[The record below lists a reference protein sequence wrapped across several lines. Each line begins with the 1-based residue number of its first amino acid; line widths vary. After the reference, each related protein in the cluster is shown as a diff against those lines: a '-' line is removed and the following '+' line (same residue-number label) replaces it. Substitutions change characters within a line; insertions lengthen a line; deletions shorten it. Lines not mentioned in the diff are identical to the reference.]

1 MRKTVIYNT
10 GETIRF
16 RCWNR
21 KGYAIFRSLH
31 RHVTI
36 GRVCKSIADSALK
49 KDKNTLNLENRR
61 GGVDFRMQ
69 TEEED
74 MATGRQSGTIVRP
87 FFPFG
92 IRVFCGYKTYEYPGS
107 PCHVFSFICH
117 P

>member
-36 GRVCKSIADSALK
+36 GHVCKSIADSALK
-49 KDKNTLNLENRR
+49 KDKSTLNLENRR

-69 TEEED
+69 TEEKALINLHMQVMPEL
-74 MATGRQSGTIVRP
+74 
-87 FFPFG
+87 
-92 IRVFCGYKTYEYPGS
+92 RVLLMHFTTFMVLKLITL
-107 PCHVFSFICH
+107 
-117 P
+117 

>member
-10 GETIRF
+10 GGTIRF

-61 GGVDFRMQ
+61 GGVDCLLY
-69 TEEED
+69 TSDAADE
-74 MATGRQSGTIVRP
+74 
-87 FFPFG
+87 
-92 IRVFCGYKTYEYPGS
+92 
-107 PCHVFSFICH
+107 
-117 P
+117 